1 MQSIPKEKNKLR
13 HRVNWNVLEGY
24 NKEDGETS
32 GEFCKRSVRKYES
45 RKRASREQNEER
57 KGAWAFWE
65 KGLSSKQKSKY
76 KALRQEGTR
85 HIQRTARKLI

>member
-45 RKRASREQNEER
+45 RKRASREQNEESGR
-57 KGAWAFWE
+57 ETDLITICFKIMSLI
-65 KGLSSKQKSKY
+65 K
-76 KALRQEGTR
+76 
-85 HIQRTARKLI
+85 KLLCSM